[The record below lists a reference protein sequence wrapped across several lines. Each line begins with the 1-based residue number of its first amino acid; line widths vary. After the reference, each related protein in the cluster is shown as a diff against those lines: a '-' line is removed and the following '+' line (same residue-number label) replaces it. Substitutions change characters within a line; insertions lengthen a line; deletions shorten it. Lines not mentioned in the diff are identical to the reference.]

1 MRCLSSALQSLF
13 LTVIAKDDDPRQRRM
28 VTNGIVFS
36 ICTTFCSLTLLGGPG
51 LVADGRTEDG
61 FGVEFGVNHLGH
73 FLLTCLLL
81 ERLKESGGGR
91 VVTVASM
98 AYRWG
103 HIDLEVSHGVIS
115 VA

>member
-13 LTVIAKDDDPRQRRM
+13 LTVIAKDDDLQQRRM
-28 VTNGIVFS
+28 GTNVIFFS
-36 ICTTFCSLTLLGGPG
+36 ICTKFCFLTLLGGPG

-81 ERLKESGGGR
+81 ERLKESDGGR

-103 HIDLEVSHGVIS
+103 HIDLEVSHQVIS
-115 VA
+115 IA

>member
-1 MRCLSSALQSLF
+1 MNNSLEPLNF
-13 LTVIAKDDDPRQRRM
+13 A
-28 VTNGIVFS
+28 
-36 ICTTFCSLTLLGGPG
+36 G
-51 LVADGRTEDG
+51 LVADGRTDDG

-103 HIDLEVSHGVIS
+103 HIDFEVGNPANS
-115 VA
+115 